1 MKSFPPSIL
10 RQAGVPPQTSLE
22 VEGDTLSCA
31 ADSAG
36 AKPSRPSAPSAE
48 ASNVAHGNGSEA
60 TADDTDGADANSL
73 PLPLHCG
80 SCGMSFR
87 RAPCPENGEWTV
99 CGMCCDHFWHVER
112 DGVVVCGVTEN

>member
-1 MKSFPPSIL
+1 MKGFLPSIL
-10 RQAGVPPQTSLE
+10 RQAGIAPQTSLE
-22 VEGDTLSCA
+22 VDVNG
-31 ADSAG
+31 
-36 AKPSRPSAPSAE
+36 
-48 ASNVAHGNGSEA
+48 NVRCWTSPPH
-60 TADDTDGADANSL
+60 
-73 PLPLHCG
+73 HCG